1 MNHSKRLGLIG
12 LGAAGLLL
20 AILLFKSIVVV
31 EAGHVGVVST
41 FGRVEPDSL
50 DAGMH
55 LVAPWRTVHE
65 MSIRTLEK
73 KEVADVPTLEGLT
86 VSLDVS
92 LLYSL
97 DRNKAAEVFKNIG
110 PHYEEVVVA
119 PQLRSALRG
128 VTVKYKSEAMYTANR
143 GELES
148 SLEST
153 LKGLLH
159 ERGIVCEKIMFRS
172 IRLPEQVR
180 EAIDRKVALEQ
191 KKLQAQIEVE
201 TAEIEAKKKLV
212 EAGATRDAQ
221 KLIQETLNENYVRYL
236 WVKALETAA
245 NNKATIIYVPT
256 GNDGLPL
263 IAPTRA
269 TGGENIR

>member
-65 MSIRTLEK
+65 MSVRTLEK

-97 DRNKAAEVFKNIG
+97 DRNKAADVFKNIG
-110 PHYEEVVVA
+110 PHYEDVVVA

-159 ERGIVCEKIMFRS
+159 ERGINCEKIMFRS

-180 EAIDRKVALEQ
+180 EAIDRKVAFEQ
-191 KKLQAQIEVE
+191 KKQQAQIEVE